1 MNVILLTELRGK
13 GGEGD
18 VIDVAQGYAEN
29 YLFRKGIA
37 EPATKGNMKQLEE
50 RRHNIQKREIRR
62 VEDAEAVRDILEGKL
77 VSIEDVR
84 VGEEGQLYGS
94 VTSTMIADAIASQLK
109 VTIDRRRVELKAP
122 IKQAG
127 LHVVDV
133 NLYRDITAS
142 LNVQVGKPEDLP
154 AADEAAEADEA
165 LATEADVEGVVL
177 AKDAHDLE
185 VAEEEAAEAAEA

>member
-29 YLFRKGIA
+29 YLFRQGIA
-37 EPATKGNMKQLEE
+37 VPATKGNLKQLEE

-77 VSIEDVR
+77 ISIEDVR

-94 VTSTMIADAIASQLK
+94 VTSTMISDAIASQLK
-109 VTIDRRRVELKAP
+109 VTIDRRRVELKTP

-154 AADEAAEADEA
+154 APEEAAEDEA
-165 LATEADVEGVVL
+165 LATEADLEGAEL
-177 AKDAHDLE
+177 AEDARDLE
-185 VAEEEAAEAAEA
+185 VAEGEAAEVSEI